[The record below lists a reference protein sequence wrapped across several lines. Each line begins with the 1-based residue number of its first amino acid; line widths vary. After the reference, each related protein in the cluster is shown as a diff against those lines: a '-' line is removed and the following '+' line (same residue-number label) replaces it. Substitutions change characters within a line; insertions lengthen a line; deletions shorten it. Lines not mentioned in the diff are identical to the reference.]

1 MSKYVDAVNCI
12 NTILVKREPHHLG
25 SLFYCVRQDMRSIPT
40 RFYKS
45 RAWEKCR
52 AAYLASVGGLCERCK
67 AEDKIVPAEIV
78 HHKIYLR
85 EENYKDA
92 SVALNFDNLEALCQ
106 ECHNQEHFKEKMQRR
121 WKFENGSLTISQTDP
136 LGQ

>member
-1 MSKYVDAVNCI
+1 
-12 NTILVKREPHHLG
+12 
-25 SLFYCVRQDMRSIPT
+25 MRSIPT

-106 ECHNQEHFKEKMQRR
+106 TCHNQEHGKFKRDRR
-121 WKFENGSLTISQTDP
+121 WSFDSNGHLVIEGKKNQ
-136 LGQ
+136 G